1 MLVFV
6 VYWQCKVI
14 LVSLG
19 SAQCD
24 GLLSFFF
31 VFSCTHHLCLR
42 VHGDNEMR
50 LQLMCHVPLEC
61 NPSYKSNSWECERY
75 LIKEIVLEVRTIGT
89 LFTYGFFYFF
99 SLVGRALIFTCN
111 PFWEFA
117 SPILSQSQRIFF
129 IFAILVGFQHP
140 NLVHKIDQMVSRQ
153 ISFELAL
160 VVAHKGLIILA
171 GIVVSARYPPG
182 KYKRKGNARISKAT
196 IF

>member
-99 SLVGRALIFTCN
+99 FTRREGFDFHVQPLLRICLSYFVPKPKDIFHFRHPCWFPASEPRSQNRSNGFTTNFVRAGFSSGTQRPHHLSRNCCLSSLPT
-111 PFWEFA
+111 
-117 SPILSQSQRIFF
+117 
-129 IFAILVGFQHP
+129 
-140 NLVHKIDQMVSRQ
+140 RQ
-153 ISFELAL
+153 I
-160 VVAHKGLIILA
+160 
-171 GIVVSARYPPG
+171 
-182 KYKRKGNARISKAT
+182 
-196 IF
+196 

>member
-31 VFSCTHHLCLR
+31 VSLVHIISVYVSMGIMKWDFNLC
-42 VHGDNEMR
+42 V
-50 LQLMCHVPLEC
+50 MCPLEC

-89 LFTYGFFYFF
+89 LFTYGFFIFF

-171 GIVVSARYPPG
+171 GIVV
-182 KYKRKGNARISKAT
+182 
-196 IF
+196 

>member
-42 VHGDNEMR
+42 VHGDNETR

-89 LFTYGFFYFF
+89 LFTYGFF
-99 SLVGRALIFTCN
+99 
-111 PFWEFA
+111 
-117 SPILSQSQRIFF
+117 IFF
-129 IFAILVGFQHP
+129 HSSGGLWYSRATPFENLPLLFCPKAKGYFSFSPSLLVSS
-140 NLVHKIDQMVSRQ
+140 IRT
-153 ISFELAL
+153 SFTKSIKWFHDKFRSSWL
-160 VVAHKGLIILA
+160 
-171 GIVVSARYPPG
+171 
-182 KYKRKGNARISKAT
+182 
-196 IF
+196 